1 MPLQK
6 KILEHMRKIVFV
18 LLLSILWSGCN
29 SEDEEVRMDEDQTE
43 DEQREDEEEND
54 DDGDE
59 MDGPRT
65 YEEALSLFNILVD
78 SLRELGL
85 TRERTFPTTGVRTY
99 SGFHQGDFRA
109 ASSTSTTEIAYVADV
124 VFELDFASG
133 RFTGEM
139 GNFSTDLEGFENPE
153 GVLSINGAIRDLS
166 GDRFGLSFR
175 IVDGDLTQGNLTA
188 RFDAVTNTNGSFSG
202 QDAQM
207 VAVASSSTF
216 DWTSGPDEG
225 TSATIGTMIAIAV
238 EL

>member
-1 MPLQK
+1 
-6 KILEHMRKIVFV
+6 MRKIVFV
-18 LLLSILWSGCN
+18 LLLSMQWSGCG
-29 SEDEEVRMDEDQTE
+29 SEDEEVTVDEDQVEEET
-43 DEQREDEEEND
+43 DEEPN
-54 DDGDE
+54 DGDE
-59 MDGPRT
+59 MEGART
-65 YEEALSLFNILVD
+65 YEEALSLFNTLVD

-99 SGFHQGDFRA
+99 TGFHQGDFRS

-153 GVLSINGAIRDLS
+153 GVLSINGAIRYLS
-166 GDRFGLSFR
+166 STRFGLSFR
-175 IVDGDLTQGNLTA
+175 IADGDLTQGDLTA

-202 QDAQM
+202 EDAQM

-225 TSATIGTMIAIAV
+225 TTSATIGTMIAIA
-238 EL
+238 EAL